1 MGLRFYIDIVSSE
14 SLIYS
19 GQSDQTFVPTRMGEL
34 GIYARHAP
42 LIAHLKPGILR
53 IMLNNQE
60 KKVMYVSS
68 GFVEVQVHV
77 VTILAD
83 TIIRSEE
90 FDAAAARAS
99 KYIEKYGDK
108 GIKRSI
114 DAELEVQVA
123 IYRTLE
129 EVRKTKDRQQS
140 RSNDD

>member
-1 MGLRFYIDIVSSE
+1 MGLRFHIDIVSSE

-19 GQSDQTFVPTRMGEL
+19 GQSDQAFVPTRMGEL

-53 IMLNNQE
+53 IMLDNKE
-60 KKVMYVSS
+60 KNVIFVSS
-68 GFVEVQVHV
+68 GFVEIQVHV

-83 TIIRSEE
+83 TIIRSDE
-90 FDAAAARAS
+90 FDAAEAQAARYL
-99 KYIEKYGDK
+99 KKHEGEIK
-108 GIKRSI
+108 KRSI
-114 DAELEVQVA
+114 DAELEVQIA

-140 RSNDD
+140 WSEDD